1 MLLWASQKDKT
12 KSVAKSESDFNYD
25 GKHRL
30 YRFYKGYDQ
39 FEEMPLDS
47 NYNRMKWFSKLLISF
62 KAVRTEKARNATQR
76 SELLKISTSFTKG
89 IMMLTKVIM
98 AMMVS

>member
-47 NYNRMKWFSKLLISF
+47 NYNRMK
-62 KAVRTEKARNATQR
+62 
-76 SELLKISTSFTKG
+76 
-89 IMMLTKVIM
+89 
-98 AMMVS
+98 

>member
-12 KSVAKSESDFNYD
+12 KSVAKSESDFKYD

-39 FEEMPLDS
+39 FEEMSLDS
-47 NYNRMKWFSKLLISF
+47 NYNRMK
-62 KAVRTEKARNATQR
+62 
-76 SELLKISTSFTKG
+76 
-89 IMMLTKVIM
+89 
-98 AMMVS
+98 